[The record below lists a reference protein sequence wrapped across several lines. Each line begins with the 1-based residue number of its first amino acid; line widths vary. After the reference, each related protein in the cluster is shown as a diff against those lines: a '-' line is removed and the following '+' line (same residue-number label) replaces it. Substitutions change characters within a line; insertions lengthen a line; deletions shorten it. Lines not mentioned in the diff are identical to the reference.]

1 MSLTFADGEKMT
13 VFKGCDGCDTI
24 VFGSYGGY
32 FLGDKENTEF
42 WEIFGL
48 DPESKL
54 PKESVSPESK
64 QVDTSEVCSIVVIN
78 GNTGDRITLSN
89 ESNGFKDLLKL
100 YWLLDFDAPNEENT
114 RVGYQYSMIL
124 QDADGNKMQSVTPY
138 KDGVTIDR
146 IFYQYDNAKPDGG
159 AFASLNLMEYLES
172 LFITNV
178 N

>member
-1 MSLTFADGEKMT
+1 
-13 VFKGCDGCDTI
+13 
-24 VFGSYGGY
+24 
-32 FLGDKENTEF
+32 
-42 WEIFGL
+42 
-48 DPESKL
+48 
-54 PKESVSPESK
+54 
-64 QVDTSEVCSIVVIN
+64 
-78 GNTGDRITLSN
+78 
-89 ESNGFKDLLKL
+89 
-100 YWLLDFDAPNEENT
+100 
-114 RVGYQYSMIL
+114 MIL